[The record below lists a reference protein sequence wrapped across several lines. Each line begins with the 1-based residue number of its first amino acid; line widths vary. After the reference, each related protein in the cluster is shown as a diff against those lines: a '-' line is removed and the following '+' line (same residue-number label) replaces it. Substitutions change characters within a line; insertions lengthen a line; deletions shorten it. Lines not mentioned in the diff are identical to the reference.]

1 MQFLSFTPGSAVA
14 VFAQMFDH
22 GTYVFQIP
30 NTRLPMPEPKAFRV
44 TLYQGDRVLHQF
56 RRSWG
61 RLGKF
66 LELCGHWR
74 CAAHE

>member
-1 MQFLSFTPGSAVA
+1 
-14 VFAQMFDH
+14 
-22 GTYVFQIP
+22 
-30 NTRLPMPEPKAFRV
+30 V